1 MWIHKFIVVEH
12 LLQQGTPVQ
21 ISPHNNDRTA
31 LNNGDLLTTSEPA
44 LVSPSR
50 TPKLTADST
59 STEERTTLLQ
69 TTES

>member
-1 MWIHKFIVVEH
+1 MFTSIYEC

-21 ISPHNNDRTA
+21 ISPNNNGRTA
-31 LNNGDLLTTSEPA
+31 LNNGDLLTTSEPT

-50 TPKLTADST
+50 TPKLPDST